1 MRRRISILL
10 CACLLV
16 SAVAVFAGCTPGNV
30 TTADNNGTTI
40 VVTSPAAHALVRPLT
55 QNYMEDGGTSVVTV
69 VPLYKP
75 GQDSHSFEPTAKDII
90 SLAGA
95 DVVVCTGS
103 ETWLDSSMQASGNT
117 VARVVSMMEAC
128 DVTAADH
135 DHDHDHEDACGL
147 INGDEHVWLSVEN
160 AIRIVT
166 KITEALV
173 EADKPGDGCV
183 VINETSDNPGAGTPG
198 DGTWLLQEFL
208 RRDLEGAIFGYIP
221 DKEFVLKAHAA
232 GVGGKVS
239 GLLGG
244 KTDDIHGE
252 PVQINDAEVLALSNG
267 VGTYV
272 TPMWRGLP
280 VRYGKMARVRAG
292 KVEIIV
298 TEQLSQQSFDD
309 RAFLLTGADINQ
321 YRIVGLKSSAHFRGF
336 FEPLAKAIVT
346 TDPPGIQTANFKQ
359 LTFKKV
365 RRPIYPLDPDMEF

>member
-16 SAVAVFAGCTPGNV
+16 GAVAVFAGCTPGNV

-40 VVTSPAAHALVRPLT
+40 VVTSPAAYALVRPLT

-103 ETWLDSSMQASGNT
+103 ETWLDSSLKASGNN

-128 DVTAADH
+128 DVTAADHDH

-166 KITEALV
+166 KITEALAS
-173 EADKPGDGCV
+173 EYRALAETAIRDTV
-183 VINETSDNPGAGTPG
+183 VIADRHPFVYLFHDLGLTCVAAFPGCSSETSASFETQMKLIE
-198 DGTWLLQEFL
+198 TVKSEKISYIFVM
-208 RRDLEGAIFGYIP
+208 EGSDA
-221 DKEFVLKAHAA
+221 KVA
-232 GVGGKVS
+232 GVVATETGAEILTLNSLQIVS
-239 GLLGG
+239 
-244 KTDDIHGE
+244 DYE
-252 PVQINDAEVLALSNG
+252 LSS
-267 VGTYV
+267 Y
-272 TPMWRGLP
+272 
-280 VRYGKMARVRAG
+280 
-292 KVEIIV
+292 VEIM
-298 TEQLSQQSFDD
+298 
-309 RAFLLTGADINQ
+309 
-321 YRIVGLKSSAHFRGF
+321 RGNL
-336 FEPLAKAIVT
+336 ESLRKAL
-346 TDPPGIQTANFKQ
+346 Q
-359 LTFKKV
+359 
-365 RRPIYPLDPDMEF
+365 